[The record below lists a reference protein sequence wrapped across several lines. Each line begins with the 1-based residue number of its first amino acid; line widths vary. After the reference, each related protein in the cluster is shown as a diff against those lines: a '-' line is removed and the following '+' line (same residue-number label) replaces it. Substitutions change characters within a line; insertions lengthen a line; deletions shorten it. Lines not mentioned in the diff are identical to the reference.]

1 MQGPQGKY
9 PAIKAGDYVKQA
21 FKPQFDA
28 KQVRSTAAW
37 FVCPACCVVCKPRNM
52 QPCCLTCMLW
62 SVGVVN

>member
-28 KQVRSTAAW
+28 KQVRFACARLPPGSFALHAASSANL
-37 FVCPACCVVCKPRNM
+37 V
-52 QPCCLTCMLW
+52 TCNHA
-62 SVGVVN
+62 V